1 MKTKK
6 GKGTKGKAKKATK
19 KTRRKIK
26 RYLAIH
32 ESKKSKDFDRVK
44 TGITTFDEITD
55 GGLGKGSVNLVVGGA
70 GSGKTIFSL
79 QFLYT
84 GLKNGET
91 CMYLTFEEKKDDLYK
106 NMLKVGFDLKK
117 YEESGKF
124 IFVEYTPEQV
134 KTMIEEGGGTLESM
148 VSKKNIN
155 RLVIDSVTSFE
166 LLFETELEK
175 REAALALFDIIKRW
189 KCTTMLTTEKE
200 LSIDELISGSES
212 AMEFEVDSVI
222 LIFYLRLD
230 GTRNRLIEVL
240 KMRGTKHS
248 RKIYALEIT
257 DDGIK
262 ISHNPERSIKSD
274 LARV

>member
-6 GKGTKGKAKKATK
+6 GKGKKAAKSVTSTK
-19 KTRRKIK
+19 NKI
-26 RYLAIH
+26 
-32 ESKKSKDFDRVK
+32 EKSNSNDRIK
-44 TGITTFDEITD
+44 TGISTFDEITD
-55 GGLGKGSVNLVVGGA
+55 GGLSKGSVNLVLGGA

-91 CMYLTFEEKKDDLYK
+91 CMYLTFEEKKDDLYR

-117 YEESGKF
+117 YEDSGKF

-155 RLVIDSVTSFE
+155 RLVIDSITSFE

-189 KCTTMLTTEKE
+189 KCTTFLTTEKE
-200 LSIDELISGSES
+200 LSINDLISGSES

-230 GTRNRLIEVL
+230 GNRNRLIEVL

-248 RKIYALEIT
+248 RKIYSMEIT
-257 DDGIK
+257 SQGIQ
-262 ISHNPERSIKSD
+262 ISKNPEKNIKSS
-274 LARV
+274 LMKF

>member
-6 GKGTKGKAKKATK
+6 KKVNVS
-19 KTRRKIK
+19 K
-26 RYLAIH
+26 RI
-32 ESKKSKDFDRVK
+32 KKSKYIKITKIKIKKPNKSKNSKNYDK
-44 TGITTFDEITD
+44 IPTGISTFDDITE
-55 GGLGKGSVNLVVGGA
+55 GGLGKGSVNLIVGGA
-70 GSGKTIFSL
+70 GSGKTIFSI

-91 CMYLTFEEKKDDLYK
+91 CMYLTFEEKKEDLYK
-106 NMLKVGFDLKK
+106 NMMKVGFDLKK

-155 RLVIDSVTSFE
+155 RLVIDSVTSFG
-166 LLFETELEK
+166 LLFESELEK
-175 REAALALFDIIKRW
+175 REAALALFDIIKAW
-189 KCTTMLTTEKE
+189 KCTSFLTTEKE
-200 LSIDELISGSES
+200 LSIEELVSGSES

-222 LIFYLRLD
+222 LIFYLRLED
-230 GTRNRLIEVL
+230 TRNRMIEVL

-248 RKIYALEIT
+248 RKIYSMEIT
-257 DDGIK
+257 EQGIK
-262 ISHNPERSIKSD
+262 ISKKPETKIKSD
-274 LARV
+274 LI